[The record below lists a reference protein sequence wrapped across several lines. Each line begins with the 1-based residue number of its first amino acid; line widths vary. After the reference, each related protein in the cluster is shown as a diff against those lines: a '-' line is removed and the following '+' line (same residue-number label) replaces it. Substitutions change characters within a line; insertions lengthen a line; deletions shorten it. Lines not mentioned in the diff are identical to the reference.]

1 VKLRS
6 KNLVSIDDLTTE
18 EILTIIDRAKK
29 MTPTARSAK
38 MSTLLQGRILATL
51 FYEPSTRTRLSFE
64 SAMARLGGTTISV
77 ADVSSS
83 SVAKG
88 ETLADTIRTVENYC
102 DIIVLRHP
110 QEGAARWA
118 AEVARVPIV
127 NAGDGSGHHPT
138 QTLLD
143 LMTIQES
150 QGRLNN
156 LNVAMLGDLRFGR
169 TVHSLA
175 YAITRF
181 NDRIYCIAPE
191 GLELPQEIAADLKA
205 RGKQVIQTRDLLGIL
220 PQLDVLYVTR
230 IQKERFPSPADYAR
244 IAGSYRIDPA
254 LLEHAKPTL
263 DVLHPLPRV
272 DEIAPEVDQTK
283 HARYFAQMFNG
294 LLVRMAVLSML
305 LEA

>member
-1 VKLRS
+1 
-6 KNLVSIDDLTTE
+6 
-18 EILTIIDRAKK
+18 
-29 MTPTARSAK
+29 
-38 MSTLLQGRILATL
+38 
-51 FYEPSTRTRLSFE
+51 
-64 SAMARLGGTTISV
+64 
-77 ADVSSS
+77 
-83 SVAKG
+83 
-88 ETLADTIRTVENYC
+88 
-102 DIIVLRHP
+102 
-110 QEGAARWA
+110 
-118 AEVARVPIV
+118 VPII

-156 LNVAMLGDLRFGR
+156 LNVAVLGDLRFGR

-181 NDRIYCIAPE
+181 SDRLYCIAPE

-244 IAGSYRIDPA
+244 VAGSYRIDPA

-272 DEIAPEVDQTK
+272 DEIAPEVDRTK
-283 HARYFAQMFNG
+283 HAKYFAQMFNG
-294 LLVRMAVLSML
+294 LLVRMAVLAML